1 MLPKMV
7 GENAWKPSKTE
18 LDDKKSIFAARAET
32 EEGSAGEQPS
42 KG

>member
-1 MLPKMV
+1 MV
-7 GENAWKPSKTE
+7 GEIAPKPEKQ
-18 LDDKKSIFAARAET
+18 DQFWVDKKRIFAARAET